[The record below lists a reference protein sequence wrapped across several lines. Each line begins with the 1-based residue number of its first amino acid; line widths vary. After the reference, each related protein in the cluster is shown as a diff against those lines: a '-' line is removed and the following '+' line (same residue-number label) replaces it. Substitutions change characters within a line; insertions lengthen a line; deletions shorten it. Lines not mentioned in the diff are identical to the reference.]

1 VKSLIETF
9 PNPLSTDQY
18 RRVQSALF
26 DTRRLLNKEL
36 RYPTDLQNA
45 EYLTYLKSHEG
56 QLMDLLN
63 RERTES

>member
-1 VKSLIETF
+1 MKH
-9 PNPLSTDQY
+9 N
-18 RRVQSALF
+18 
-26 DTRRLLNKEL
+26 
-36 RYPTDLQNA
+36 TDLQNA